1 MKTPFNFSMRAACDS
16 FGRMVCAGAVM
27 LIASS
32 AQAQNLFVADSN
44 GTINE
49 FTPGGVQSTFASL
62 SIPFGLA
69 FNSAGNLFVA
79 GGAGDIYE
87 FTPDGVQSTFASGL
101 SGPQGLAFNSAGN
114 LFVADLGGGGTINEF
129 TPGGVR
135 STFASTFDSV
145 GGALPGVSRL
155 PGTRTFDKVDAGDGI
170 GRAPRPSPPQAGRK
184 VISIHRKSPRGMC
197 SLSRIVRSRRVR
209 RCVRR

>member
-1 MKTPFNFSMRAACDS
+1 MKKRFDLCNPMKTPFNFSMRVACDS

-44 GTINE
+44 
-49 FTPGGVQSTFASL
+49 
-62 SIPFGLA
+62 
-69 FNSAGNLFVA
+69 
-79 GGAGDIYE
+79 
-87 FTPDGVQSTFASGL
+87 
-101 SGPQGLAFNSAGN
+101 
-114 LFVADLGGGGTINEF
+114 GTINEF

-170 GRAPRPSPPQAGRK
+170 GRAPRPPPPQAGRK

>member
-1 MKTPFNFSMRAACDS
+1 MKTPFNFSMRVACDS

-49 FTPGGVQSTFASL
+49 FTPGGVQSTFATGL
-62 SIPFGLA
+62 SAPWPLA
-69 FNSAGNLFVA
+69 FNSAGNLFESDSQS
-79 GGAGDIYE
+79 GHIY
-87 FTPDGVQSTFASGL
+87 
-101 SGPQGLAFNSAGN
+101 
-114 LFVADLGGGGTINEF
+114 EF

-170 GRAPRPSPPQAGRK
+170 GRAPRPPPPQAGRK